1 MKVETVAYAQARR
14 ALFLETNK
22 RRCRKCERNTPHIT
36 AICTFR
42 HLRDC
47 MRLTAK
53 EVAHD

>member
-1 MKVETVAYAQARR
+1 MKVETVAYAQTRR

-22 RRCRKCERNTPHIT
+22 RRCRRCERNTSRVT

-47 MRLTAK
+47 MREVAK
-53 EVAHD
+53 EVAYD